1 MKTCEEYVLSRLVE
15 LEKLVKAK
23 DEEIAQL
30 KRESKTND
38 DAIDNVTDQ
47 IDRIMG
53 FVSKHFFI
61 RDAGEGEA
69 DGNRYRIVYV
79 SDNEYVETI
88 IWCGY
93 DKSEYKEFLKLF
105 DPKPYNEKKEDAE

>member
-1 MKTCEEYVLSRLVE
+1 MKTCEEYVLSRLVD

-30 KRESKTND
+30 KKESKAHD
-38 DAIDNVTDQ
+38 DAVDNVTDQ

-61 RDAGEGEA
+61 RDEGEA
-69 DGNRYRIVYV
+69 NDNRYRIVYK
-79 SDNEYVETI
+79 SDNGYVETI
-88 IWCGY
+88 IWCEY
-93 DKSEYKEFLKLF
+93 DKSDYKEFLKLF